1 MGAANCCK
9 KPTEIVIIEEIKN
22 NDEEKINPLE
32 HDSIPQDTE
41 FVHRDRDD
49 NYQQEVSNQNLY
61 EQEYSPQIGGAY
73 EVQIKESTPEQ
84 NNNQINEDYAN
95 YNIQQDEIQYQNPED
110 QNNNYKEELVQ
121 YNLINENPN
130 INQSPNQPGD
140 MNQFEIQQSNTS
152 NTGPIDLAQ
161 ISSQRNEAPVEQIQK
176 DIIPQNINQIKQT
189 EEEDLNKYFQLPP
202 GQYNNVLEKSKT
214 SIPNDLDMEQIQKL
228 IQQHESQSQQPFN
241 NANIKEEKNEN
252 ENQPELKLTEVN
264 DIINMKNL
272 PNTSASNNINQMQ
285 DTTPTTFTDEQIQN
299 LINAQNLPQSSFD
312 SNAIMNQ
319 NHSTGTTTTIVNNYN
334 QPNTTTTTTTT
345 KTMVENTPIDLKQF
359 GLENISIP
367 NKQKTMANEPIEED
381 YSKYF
386 QQQGTTTQQISNSI
400 DLNNLGISNNTQG
413 PTIQNPVQNINNPI
427 SKNNVNYVVNQPI
440 LTKMNSTPITMQQN
454 LNNYLNANKTT
465 TVINPTNAAISS
477 INPQIN
483 YGLNNTQ
490 QKTIVTTTKTTGIP
504 TQTYFSQSYTLPSNY
519 AQTKTTTTTQ
529 VIKSGGPTQVLQ
541 YSNTIPNNIPKY
553 N

>member
-41 FVHRDRDD
+41 FVHRDD

-95 YNIQQDEIQYQNPED
+95 YNIQQGEIQYQNPED
-110 QNNNYKEELVQ
+110 QNNNYEELVQ

-140 MNQFEIQQSNTS
+140 MNQFEIQQSNAS

-241 NANIKEEKNEN
+241 NTNIKEEKNEN

-272 PNTSASNNINQMQ
+272 PNTSNSNNINQMQ
-285 DTTPTTFTDEQIQN
+285 ETTPTTFTDEQIQN

-319 NHSTGTTTTIVNNYN
+319 NQSTGTTTTIVNNYN

-345 KTMVENTPIDLKQF
+345 TMVENTPIDLKQF

-413 PTIQNPVQNINNPI
+413 PTIQNPVQSINNPI

>member
-41 FVHRDRDD
+41 FVHRDD

-61 EQEYSPQIGGAY
+61 EQEYSRQIGGAY

-176 DIIPQNINQIKQT
+176 DVIPQNINQIKQT

-241 NANIKEEKNEN
+241 NTNIKEEKNEN

-272 PNTSASNNINQMQ
+272 PNTSGSNNINQMQ
-285 DTTPTTFTDEQIQN
+285 ETTPTTFTDEQIQN

-319 NHSTGTTTTIVNNYN
+319 NQSTGTTTTIVNNYN

-400 DLNNLGISNNTQG
+400 DLNNLGISNNIQG
-413 PTIQNPVQNINNPI
+413 PTIQNPVQSINNPI

>member
-41 FVHRDRDD
+41 FVHRDD

-152 NTGPIDLAQ
+152 NTGPIDLTQ

-241 NANIKEEKNEN
+241 NTNIKEEKNEN

-272 PNTSASNNINQMQ
+272 PNTSGSNNINQMQ
-285 DTTPTTFTDEQIQN
+285 ETTPTTFTDEQIQN

-319 NHSTGTTTTIVNNYN
+319 NQSTGITTTIVNNYN
-334 QPNTTTTTTTT
+334 QPNTTTTTTTTT

-413 PTIQNPVQNINNPI
+413 PTIQNPVQSINNPI